1 MGNVLRMDMYRLFK
15 STSYKVI
22 WICVMLL
29 NLSVGPIEKGLYLL
43 AKNFSSSSSAT
54 INPVFKVAPIIA
66 HPIGIID
73 GMLMLLSIVWF
84 SYADLGHG
92 YIKNIAGQLPKKG
105 QTVISKFIAIEFHN
119 LFLLLTAA
127 VFQFAG
133 LIIFR
138 SPDFSGWEKAIGY
151 FGVNWCLYM
160 AISSLVLLFS
170 TGFKSKNAATV
181 VAVLMGTGM
190 LALFYTLID
199 MGLHKIPFSFMKKF
213 SLADY
218 MPDALLGE
226 KPPVVKS
233 LIVSACFVVVL
244 IRLTVYIFNKKD
256 IK

>member
-22 WICVMLL
+22 WICIALL
-29 NLSVGPIEKGLYLL
+29 NLLSGPVEKGLYLIGKYFS
-43 AKNFSSSSSAT
+43 KNSASFPSS
-54 INPVFKVAPIIA
+54 FKVASVIA
-66 HPIGIID
+66 KPIGVID

-105 QTVISKFIAIEFHN
+105 QTVISKFIAIELHN

-127 VFQFAG
+127 VFQVLG
-133 LIIFR
+133 LLFFR
-138 SPDFSGWEKAIGY
+138 TPNFNGIEKGLAY
-151 FGVNWCLYM
+151 LAVNWCLYM
-160 AISSLVLLFS
+160 AISAVILMFS

-190 LALFYTLID
+190 LALFYSLID
-199 MGLHKIPFSFMKKF
+199 LGIHKIPIDFFEKI
-213 SLADY
+213 SLAKF
-218 MPDALLGE
+218 MPDALVGS

-233 LIVSACFVVVL
+233 LIVSACFVIVL
-244 IRLTVYIFNKKD
+244 MRITIGIFNKKD

>member
-22 WICVMLL
+22 WICIALL
-29 NLSVGPIEKGLYLL
+29 NLSVGPISKGLYLL
-43 AKNFSSSSSAT
+43 GKYVTKTANVSFPAS
-54 INPVFKVAPIIA
+54 FDVASIIA
-66 HPIGIID
+66 KPIGVID

-119 LFLLLTAA
+119 LFLLLNAA
-127 VFQFAG
+127 IFQFLG
-133 LIIFR
+133 MIIFSTPNFR
-138 SPDFSGWEKAIGY
+138 GWEKAIAY
-151 FGVNWCLYM
+151 FAVNWCLYM
-160 AISSLVLLFS
+160 AISSIILLFS

-181 VAVLMGTGM
+181 IAVLMGTGM
-190 LALFYTLID
+190 LSLFYNLID
-199 MGLHKIPFSFMKKF
+199 LGIHRIPFDFCEKI
-213 SLADY
+213 SLAKY
-218 MPDALLGE
+218 MPDALISA
-226 KPPVVKS
+226 KPPIVKS

-244 IRLTVYIFNKKD
+244 IRLAIDIFNKKD

>member
-22 WICVMLL
+22 WICIALL
-29 NLSVGPIEKGLYLL
+29 NLMSGPVEKGLYLI
-43 AKNFSSSSSAT
+43 AKYVSKSAKASYPSTFS
-54 INPVFKVAPIIA
+54 VASIIA
-66 HPIGIID
+66 KPIGTID

-138 SPDFSGWEKAIGY
+138 SPDFSGCGKALIY
-151 FGVNWCLYM
+151 LAVNWCLYM
-160 AISSLVLLFS
+160 AISSVILMFS

-190 LALFYTLID
+190 LALFYNLID
-199 MGLHKIPFSFMKKF
+199 LGIHKIPFDFCEKI
-213 SLADY
+213 SLAKF
-218 MPDALLGE
+218 MPDALLSS
-226 KPPVVKS
+226 KPPIIKS

-244 IRLTVYIFNKKD
+244 TRLTIDIFNKKD